1 MSVPVPES
9 YVLCLIVKC
18 EMCRYVELEPH
29 YVDELPLAAVGLCRR
44 TISSTFA
51 ILAASC
57 GLGAWGLGERE
68 PNRIGLD
75 AETRPLLPLYWT
87 PRGLG
92 VRLSSCAATEAA
104 AGLGN
109 RSNPLNGCAFGLAAF
124 AFGGFA
130 SGGLRV
136 EGDPDDIVGA

>member
-1 MSVPVPES
+1 MKLVVEVEVEVEAEHEQKSRYRYPGRFSTAQRTGKDHALMSAS
-9 YVLCLIVKC
+9 ITY
-18 EMCRYVELEPH
+18 

-75 AETRPLLPLYWT
+75 AETRPLLPL
-87 PRGLG
+87 
-92 VRLSSCAATEAA
+92 
-104 AGLGN
+104 
-109 RSNPLNGCAFGLAAF
+109 
-124 AFGGFA
+124 
-130 SGGLRV
+130 
-136 EGDPDDIVGA
+136 